1 MFKIFLMEG
10 LFLSKAKKII
20 SMLLAVLMVM
30 SVAPA
35 SVIASAVEPSATF
48 KAPET
53 SMLTYS
59 TDTMGTTEVIRVAG
73 GAGLFTTGT
82 TIVAATPSGIP
93 KNDSGTYMH
102 IAYDGETPEYPL
114 VSFKIKG
121 TKPTTNPTIVSS
133 LGSNATFK
141 AETVGAAQSDGSYL
155 YTWRL
160 TGGTATAGT
169 VVAYTITYY
178 VEGNNEPQY
187 AYAYSYV
194 EDILIMNGYVA
205 FKRLDSSKHKPAT
218 THSNIVQ
225 LGGRNVYP
233 GWYTA
238 TEAKARGFINYASG
252 NALSGASLKGA
263 GSEDAMSTEADGY
276 VVDDGA
282 TMSGTPKGVLIKA
295 CYNQDGGDETRN
307 VMHEADGNRAQS
319 TIYIDKRNETLQSLN
334 VRITL
339 QAGEA
344 GDGSDHGSGETGGND
359 AYPWPGTNLGGIE
372 VLSGVV
378 TYAVGDSW
386 ATAKAKSTSLISI
399 GEISVS
405 SNKTSIADNE
415 NYGYIVSHLSGS
427 GPALQNGTTKYQNT
441 TLVYAWETDTNG
453 KGSMSNY
460 ETGAIGTVFVVYT
473 TEDLYNIFYGI
484 MAGKNIKDGSS
495 SYTCTDY
502 IKYVANSGETPATSS
517 NLIINFNKGAHPQAT
532 QYSAGWDT
540 FLTAYQNA
548 GKILSKPNTNQTEI
562 NNAAVALINAYN
574 GLGGFNSNVNYTI
587 KHVKAGTSTEIV
599 NASTEGYT
607 ASAQTGT
614 VAAGTKITAYA
625 ATIPGYTV
633 SSDSVKTVTFSGR
646 NANETITFE
655 YTPVNVN
662 VNADTNNENLQAVV
676 VDGTEKNLV
685 VQYYPAPYGS
695 AFNLS
700 TATNGDGTASRPGVG
715 KKAGWEFVAWYYA
728 EPADGVSWDESQRIG
743 SSIQISTLNPITIYA
758 RWDTAPIHIYAT
770 PMLDDGT
777 VINNGQ
783 KIDLGSVK
791 PAADGTPINFNRPAA
806 SVTVLEG
813 YEFVGLY
820 EKYSNGFQNAVEFPV
835 SFVIGDSDKQV
846 VARYADVKNK
856 IIFESNGGSAIADYN
871 YTVNVA
877 INKSDIP
884 VPTRTGYQFEGWYKN
899 VNFTAGSEL
908 FPEGTDSITLTS
920 ATGFVVY
927 AKWSAKPLT
936 IKFDTA
942 LGASTTKYDTKTI
955 ADRVGVV
962 GQVLAAED
970 VPADPRRFGYVF
982 AGWLYNGR
990 PFSFDAALPVAD
1002 DQITLVANW
1011 RKTDDS
1017 AFIELNAIEKN
1028 LGQEVYLD
1036 TDDTTDDDNIVQQG
1050 DVITVRMTSKTNF
1063 YVGSSLFIFMYDS
1076 SFYELVGSGKDAFT
1090 LNYEDSYIKGINAK
1104 HSAVTNSD
1112 VLPWPDGLDKSTYN
1126 AIQIAIDPTVSADNY
1141 NAEPMDG
1148 KTWMVEFKLKVK
1160 DTAEG
1165 EGTIYMDNAWT
1176 RTPDNVM
1183 GTMFYGWAESAATS
1197 VIDTENNKVTPDLYY
1212 ASRTLKI
1219 DTEEPVKTTVNLDA
1233 NGGAWA
1239 DGDTT
1244 KTYANGNAGSEIAGY
1259 TKPTRTG
1266 YELADGA
1273 WYAVAGD
1280 TTSAQWIEGY
1290 YPPEDTLTATYYA
1303 NWTPK
1308 NYPVVFHWEQGS
1320 DEVYREISV
1329 PYQTEIAADAVA
1341 NPSKSG
1347 YSFAGWTDADGNLV
1361 TLPMQMNTA
1370 DDNGIHLYATWVPAS
1385 DIKFTIK
1392 VNYILQNTGA
1402 TQSASQT
1409 KDKAGNAFQGMTGQT
1424 VALVEAI
1431 PENADPN
1438 TLYITVDQIP
1448 VIQGGNYFYN
1458 AELNTPDEFGHIA
1471 TGVIKADGSLVLE
1484 VNYDAKMM
1492 TFTFNANGGT
1502 FADGTDTLIKTG
1514 KFLSAF
1520 DGLTDEELPTKPGYD
1535 FAGWSSAVAANFRA
1549 DLTYT
1554 AKWTAKKSHVRFM
1567 LSETEQYG
1575 TLIEVDVGKAPA
1587 TPAEPTKAGY
1597 TFVGWNTDP
1606 NATTGVKVIPAVE
1619 TPDTAEG
1626 YAITYYA
1633 IYTLTPYTVVY
1644 YTVDPVTDA
1653 VEQYGE
1659 TETYYLNDVVTVKD
1673 ADLVMKGYDFSGWV
1687 IDDEAAGETF
1697 VMPGN
1702 NVEIYGAFTAKT
1714 INVKFYADEGAY
1726 ADGAEY
1732 VEVATAFNTEIALPA
1747 AAPAKAGYDFLGWAT
1762 EADATSGSTALG
1774 VLTEEEAS
1782 YYAVYAPQMHT
1793 YYIDV
1798 YEMGLDGQYVLV
1810 RTETAEGYVDSTVE
1824 ITSAD
1829 DVTGFTLV
1837 TPATQN
1843 GVVPAEG
1850 ELRFT
1855 VQYERN
1861 TYTINYIVEGVETPV
1876 EYLYGATIDAAN
1888 EPAKVKKGHTFTG
1901 WSPALPETM
1910 PAGDLETVAQFD
1922 ANSYTVTYISDGT
1935 VVATESVVYGKDIPS
1950 KNQTKTG
1957 YTFLGWAYEGTTD
1970 VVVSAT
1976 SSVQI
1981 SDSDVTL
1988 VAVWSVNEYR
1998 LNYIG
2003 ASGVHEYF
2011 MVAYG
2016 TPASEWPVPSVD
2028 PVKEGSYFNGWK
2040 ASAYATM
2047 PTEVVNLQANWVVE
2061 TYKFQFANTGDTVI
2075 DEITVTY
2082 GEAFDGV
2089 ADPEWA
2095 GHVFAGWDKEI
2106 PADITDLGENGAVT
2120 VFTADWTLETYTLK
2134 FADTG
2139 DAAIADITVTYGD
2152 TIDAIA
2158 DPTKTGHVFAGWD
2171 KVIPT
2176 EIGDLGED
2184 GAVITYTAKWTKE
2197 TYTLTFADTGDT
2209 TIADK
2214 TVKYGDTIAAVAD
2227 PSWKGYVFAGW
2238 DVTPP
2243 TAIGDLGEN
2252 GAVITYTAQWSLDQ
2266 FTITFDADGGT
2277 DVAPITDDYTATI
2290 NAPAEPTKT
2299 GYVFAGW
2306 INSNGETV
2314 TFPITMPSEN
2324 LALKAVWTAETYTIK
2339 FADTDDAGTVIEMNV
2354 TFGDTI
2360 AAPTGLT
2367 KTGYVFAGWDV
2378 TPPTTVGDLGEN
2390 GAVVTYTAQWTKKTY
2405 TINFVD
2411 TGDTTIETMVVEFGD
2426 TITVP
2431 ADLTKDGQGYYF
2443 TGAWKDANGNA
2454 ATPPA
2459 TITDMGANGAE
2470 FTYVAQWAKETYT
2483 IAFDANGGSAVES
2496 IVKQYGDVVIVP
2508 AAPTKEGHSFV
2519 QWNDADNNK
2528 YEIQTL
2534 MPDLG
2539 ENNATITLTAQWQKN
2554 VYNVVFFDA
2563 YGEIFTTVSIEFDA
2577 NIADYVPATLPEK
2590 EHYITLGWS
2599 TVQDDTVAITDFGKM
2614 PANANLV
2621 FYPAL
2626 ERVEVTLAL
2635 KEGTTAEVFE
2645 TELDETDL
2653 DNPVKVGYIRGLDTQ
2668 LTKSALESIYLGV
2681 TGDGTVIVTPSW
2693 NAFNICGTGTTV
2705 EIYDN
2710 VEGKVVE
2717 KYYVVIYGDVNGDS
2731 AVSATDIPVI
2741 NKEVLG
2747 ATCWSFEDLGEYNKA
2762 MVLAANL
2769 RDDGQFAIINTLD
2782 ASIIRDVTLSVA
2794 YIDQT
2799 TGEVIYY

>member
-48 KAPET
+48 RAPET

-93 KNDSGTYMH
+93 KSDSGTYIK
-102 IAYDGETPEYPL
+102 IAYDGETPEFPL
-114 VSFKIKG
+114 ISFKIKG
-121 TKPTTNPTIVSS
+121 TKPTSNPTIVST
-133 LGSNATFK
+133 LGSNGTFV
-141 AETVGAAQSDGSYL
+141 AESVGTQQADGSYL

-160 TGGTATAGT
+160 TGGTATAGS

-178 VEGNNEPQY
+178 VDGNKDPQY

-194 EDILIMNGYVA
+194 EDILVMNGYVA
-205 FKRLDSSKHKPAT
+205 FKRLDSSGHKPAT

-225 LGGRNVYP
+225 VGGRNMYP
-233 GWYTA
+233 GWYNDMTPNI
-238 TEAKARGFINYASG
+238 TRGFINYASG

-263 GSEDAMSTEADGY
+263 GSESGMSTDADGY
-276 VVDDGA
+276 AINVEA
-282 TMSGTPKGVLIKA
+282 TLSGTPKAAIIKTSYDQSGSA
-295 CYNQDGGDETRN
+295 ETVN
-307 VMHEADGNRAQS
+307 VTYGLNGNRAES
-319 TIYIDKRNETLQSLN
+319 TLYIDKRNETLGSLN
-334 VRITL
+334 VRVTL

-359 AYPWPGTNLGGIE
+359 AYPWPGTNLGGID
-372 VLSGVV
+372 VLSG
-378 TYAVGDSW
+378 AIEFGSGDSYDSIRG
-386 ATAKAKSTSLISI
+386 KSTSLVSI
-399 GEISVS
+399 GEVAVS
-405 SNKTSIADNE
+405 SNRTSIPDND
-415 NYGYIVSHLSGS
+415 NYGYIVSHLTGT
-427 GPALQNGTTKYQNT
+427 GPALQNGTTRYQNT
-441 TLVYAWETDTNG
+441 LLVYAWESDTNG
-453 KGSMSNY
+453 KGTTTNR
-460 ETGAIGTVFVVYT
+460 ETGAIGIVFVVYT
-473 TEDLYNIFYGI
+473 TIDLYNVFYGI
-484 MAGKNIKDGSS
+484 MAGQNLDGSS
-495 SYTCTDY
+495 SYTCSDY

-517 NLIINFNKGAHPQAT
+517 NLVINFNKGAHPQAS
-532 QYSAGWDT
+532 QYSSGWDS
-540 FLTAYQNA
+540 FLAAYQEA
-548 GKILSKPNTNQTEI
+548 GRLLSKPNTNQTEI
-562 NNAAVALINAYN
+562 NTATVNLINAYN

-599 NASTEGYT
+599 NATTQGYT
-607 ASAQTGT
+607 AAAQTGT
-614 VAAGTKITAYA
+614 VPAGTKITAYA

-633 SSDSVKTVTFSGR
+633 SSDSVKTVTFSGK

-662 VNADTNNENLQAVV
+662 VNADTNNENLQAVM
-676 VDGTEKNLV
+676 VDGAEKNLV
-685 VQYYPAPYGS
+685 VQYYPVPYGES
-695 AFNLS
+695 FNVS

-715 KKAGWEFVAWYYA
+715 TKNGWEFAGWYYA
-728 EPADGVSWDESQRIG
+728 EPADGVSWDESQRIN

-758 RWDTAPIHIYAT
+758 KWDTAPIHVYAT

-777 VINNGQ
+777 VINNGN

-806 SVTVLEG
+806 SVTLLEG

-820 EKYSNGFQNAVEFPV
+820 ESYSNGFQNAVEFPI

-856 IIFESNGGSAIADYN
+856 IIFESNGGSACADYN
-871 YTVNVA
+871 YEVGVP
-877 INKSDIP
+877 INKSDLP
-884 VPTRTGYQFEGWYKN
+884 VPTRTGYQFLGWYKD
-899 VNFTAGSEL
+899 VNFAEDTKL
-908 FPEGTDSITLTS
+908 FKDSDTMTLTS

-927 AKWSAKPLT
+927 AKWEAKALT
-936 IKFDTA
+936 VKFDTA

-962 GQVLAAED
+962 GQVLDAD
-970 VPADPRRFGYVF
+970 QVPADPRRFGYVF
-982 AGWLYNGR
+982 SGWLYNGR
-990 PFSFDAALPVAD
+990 PFSFDSPLPVAD
-1002 DQITLVANW
+1002 DQITLVATW

-1017 AFIELNAIEKN
+1017 AFIELNTIEKT

-1076 SFYELVGSGKDAFT
+1076 DFYELVGSGKDAFT
-1090 LNYEDSYIKGINAK
+1090 LNYEDSYIGGINAK
-1104 HSAVTNSD
+1104 YSAVTNSD
-1112 VLPWPDGLDKSTYN
+1112 ILPWPDGLDKSTYN
-1126 AIQIAIDPTVSADNY
+1126 AIQIAIDPTVAADNY

-1176 RTPDNVM
+1176 RTSDNIM
-1183 GTMFYGWAESAATS
+1183 GTMFYGWAESATTS

-1219 DTEEPVKTTVNLDA
+1219 DTEEPVKTTVILNA

-1239 DGDTT
+1239 DGETS

-1259 TKPTRTG
+1259 TKPERVG
-1266 YELADGA
+1266 YTLEDNA

-1290 YPPEDTLTATYYA
+1290 YPPEDTLSATYYA

-1320 DEVYREISV
+1320 DEVYTEISV
-1329 PYQTEIAADAVA
+1329 PYETEIAADAVT
-1341 NPSKSG
+1341 NPSKQG

-1385 DIKFTIK
+1385 DIKFTVK
-1392 VNYILQNTGA
+1392 VNYIQQNTGN
-1402 TQSASQT
+1402 TASQALV
-1409 KDKAGNAFQGMTGQT
+1409 KDAAGNNLQGMTGQT

-1438 TLYITVDQIP
+1438 TLYITIDQLP
-1448 VIQGGNYFYN
+1448 VIQTGNYLYN
-1458 AELNTPDEFGHIA
+1458 AELNTPDEFGHID

-1492 TFTFNANGGT
+1492 TFTFKADGGT

-1535 FAGWSSAVAANFRA
+1535 FAGWTPAVATNFRA
-1549 DLTYT
+1549 DFTYT

-1575 TLIEVDVGKAPA
+1575 TLIEVEVGKAPA

-1619 TPDTAEG
+1619 TPDTADG

-1644 YTVDPVTDA
+1644 YTVDPVTGA
-1653 VEQYGE
+1653 VDQYGE
-1659 TETYYLNDVVTVKD
+1659 TETYYINDVVTVKA
-1673 ADLVMKGYDFSGWV
+1673 ADLVMKGYNFNGWI
-1687 IDDEAAGETF
+1687 IDDAAAGETF

-1702 NVEIYGAFTAKT
+1702 NVEIYGTYTAKT
-1714 INVKFYADEGAY
+1714 INVKFYADEGTF
-1726 ADGAEY
+1726 ADGAAY
-1732 VEVATAFNTEIALPA
+1732 VEVATNFNEEIVLPA
-1747 AAPAKAGYDFLGWAT
+1747 AAPEKVGYDFVGWAA
-1762 EADATSGSTALG
+1762 EADATSGSTTLG

-1782 YYAVYAPQMHT
+1782 FYAVYAPEMHT

-1798 YEMGLDGQYVLV
+1798 YEMGLDGQYVLA

-1829 DVTGFTLV
+1829 NVTGFTLV

-1861 TYTINYIVEGVETPV
+1861 KYTISYMVENVETPV
-1876 EYLYGATIDAAN
+1876 EYYYGATIDAAN
-1888 EPAKVKKGHTFTG
+1888 EPATVKKGHTFTG
-1901 WSPALPETM
+1901 WSVAVPETM
-1910 PAGDLETVAQFD
+1910 PAGNIETVAQFS

-1935 VVATESVVYGKDIPS
+1935 VVATESVVYDNDIPS

-1976 SSVQI
+1976 SSVKI

-2040 ASAYATM
+2040 ASTHATM

-2106 PADITDLGENGAVT
+2106 PADITDLGENGTVT
-2120 VFTADWTLETYTLK
+2120 VFTADWTKETYTLK

-2139 DAAIADITVTYGD
+2139 DNAIADKNVTYGD
-2152 TIDAIA
+2152 TIEAVA

-2171 KVIPT
+2171 KTVPT

-2197 TYTLTFADTGDT
+2197 TYTLTFANTGDT

-2214 TVKYGDTIAAVAD
+2214 TVKFGDTIASTAD
-2227 PSWKGYVFAGW
+2227 PVWKGYVFAGW
-2238 DVTPP
+2238 DKTVP
-2243 TAIGDLGEN
+2243 TTIGDLGED
-2252 GAVITYTAQWSLDQ
+2252 GAVITYTANWSLDQ
-2266 FTITFDADGGT
+2266 FTITFDADGGS

-2306 INSNGETV
+2306 INTNNGETV
-2314 TFPITMPSEN
+2314 TFPITMPAEN
-2324 LALKAVWTAETYTIK
+2324 LNLKAVWTAETYTIK
-2339 FADTDDAGTVIEMNV
+2339 FADTDDAGTVIEFNV

-2360 AAPTGLT
+2360 TAPAGLT
-2367 KTGYVFAGWDV
+2367 KTGHVFAGWDV

-2411 TGDTTIETMVVEFGD
+2411 TGDTTIDAMVVEFGD

-2431 ADLTKDGQGYYF
+2431 TDLTKNGQGYYF

-2483 IAFDANGGSAVES
+2483 IAFDSNGGSAVES

-2508 AAPTKEGHSFV
+2508 AVPTKEGHTFV
-2519 QWNDADNNK
+2519 QWNDADGNK
-2528 YEIQTL
+2528 YEIQNL

-2539 ENNATITLTAQWQKN
+2539 ENNATITLTAQWKKN
-2554 VYNVVFFDA
+2554 VYNVTFFDA
-2563 YGEIFTTVSIEFDA
+2563 YGEIFTTVAIEFDA
-2577 NIADYVPATLPEK
+2577 EIADYIPATLPEK

-2614 PANANLV
+2614 PANANLA

-2626 ERVEVTLAL
+2626 ERVKVTLAL
-2635 KEGTTAEVFE
+2635 TEGTTAEAFE
-2645 TELDETDL
+2645 IDDSNPEL
-2653 DNPVKVGYIRGLDTQ
+2653 KVGYIRGLDTQ
-2668 LTKSALESIYLGV
+2668 LTKTALENTYLGV

-2693 NAFNICGTGTTV
+2693 SRFDICGTGTTV

-2710 VEGKVVE
+2710 VEGKVIE
-2717 KYYVVIYGDVNGDS
+2717 RYFIVIYGDVNGDS
-2731 AVSATDIPVI
+2731 AIGANDISEI
-2741 NKEVLG
+2741 NREVVG
-2747 ATCWSFEDLGEYNKA
+2747 GEGQGWSIEDDGYDKA
-2762 MVLAANL
+2762 KTLAADL
-2769 RDDGQFAIINTLD
+2769 LKDDGD
-2782 ASIIRDVTLSVA
+2782 AYIDGRDATILRDVTLSVA